1 MAQRENKNTESR
13 NSLQNES
20 ADGNTHSINS
30 LIQENATKSNA
41 IQIPEISLPKGGGAL
56 KGIDEKFEVNA
67 ANGTAAFNIPLPV
80 TPGRN
85 GFSPSLSLSYNS
97 GGGNSPYGLGWSV
110 GYPSIQRK
118 TDKRLPRY
126 KDGEDEDVFMFS
138 GAEDLVPFLTE
149 VDPGDWQILEYRD
162 GDYEIRR
169 YRPRIEGGFA
179 RIERISHSSIGMYW
193 KVTTRENITTV
204 FGRNGSARI
213 ADPED
218 DTRIFQWLPEF
229 SYDDKGNWIKYEY
242 KEENLDNVPDD
253 LYEKNR
259 KNGTAGFTNRYL
271 KRIQYGN
278 RVPYYADADTPYNP
292 RLPTG
297 EEYFFEVVF
306 DYGEHDDSIPTPAE
320 DRLWAYRPD
329 AFSNYRAGFEIRTNR
344 LCKRV
349 LMFHTFEELG
359 DEPCL
364 VRSLDFNYEPSS
376 INHSEQTEVTYLQAI
391 TQTGY
396 IKKND
401 GTYSQKS
408 LPPMEFD
415 YQQLNW
421 NTEIKTVSRE
431 NIVNAPVGL
440 TNNYQWV
447 DLYGEGISGI
457 LTEQGGGWFYKSNLG
472 DPDEN
477 GDVSLTPAK
486 QVIPKPSFVGIASGV
501 LSLRDLE
508 ANGQKQV
515 VVNSPGVQGFFE
527 LTIDNDW
534 EPFQAFEEIANI
546 NLQDPNV
553 RSIDLDGDGQPEL
566 VVSEDNV
573 FVWYPANGKKGF
585 SAAEFAAKTFDEE
598 KGPAIIFADREQT
611 IFLAD
616 MSGDGLTDIV
626 RIRNS
631 SICYW
636 ANMGYGRF
644 SVKVNMGNAPLFDH
658 PGSFNPKY
666 LHLADV
672 SGTGATDIIYLG
684 KNEFKAYINLSG
696 NAWSDAHEIEPFF
709 PIDGNTQL
717 SVIDL
722 LGTGTSC
729 IVWSSDLP
737 GFANAPMRYIDLMGS
752 KKPHVLVHYKNNFG
766 KETTLEYKSSTHFYL
781 KDKLA
786 GKPLITKLPFP
797 VQVVSKH
804 IIEEKITDVRFT
816 TEYRYHHGYY
826 DHPEREFRGFGMVEQ
841 VDTELYEDW
850 QANNEGNRLESSQEL
865 YQAPIL
871 TKTWFHTGAFL
882 DKERI
887 LTQFKEEYWY
897 EEYNRTFPDDP
908 VAVAEPRLPD
918 ARLIKAESIEDED
931 IIDGLNADE
940 WREALRACKGM
951 VLRQEVFALD
961 APDKGVGDEDEA
973 LKKQMTPY
981 TAATHNCNIQLL
993 QPRDKQP
1000 YGVFLVTESEALT
1013 FNYERD
1019 AADPRIAHT
1028 LNIKIDD
1035 LGNVEESASVV
1046 YGRNTDKANA
1056 VFLEL
1061 KDTVTDFSDSDE
1073 KTKLQ
1078 DAFEKAMDDTKEEQ
1092 EKSHI
1097 IYIKNI
1103 FTNDI
1108 DDISRPQAYRLRAPC
1123 EIQTYEITGLSPSER
1138 LFSIRDLNDILGN
1151 TENLKYHLPPS
1162 HTISQHR
1169 LIEHIRTLYYRD
1181 DLTGPLLLKK
1191 LEPKGIPYES
1201 YQLAYTPDLLKAI
1214 YRDKIP
1220 DPETTM
1226 TQGKFMHSED
1236 ENGLED
1242 DNWWIRSGVA
1252 QYIAAAEDVNAAQSR
1267 FYTPISYSDPFDS
1280 KTTVKYDN
1288 YFLFMKST
1296 EDELHN
1302 KISVETFNFR
1312 TLSPVKMRDI
1322 NDNLSEALLDEL
1334 GLVKAV
1340 ALLGK
1345 DLDGDGT
1352 AELEIA
1358 DNLSGLE
1365 ESIET
1370 ESTTIWDFF
1379 QTEDSEDLKRIGKD
1393 LLRQATSRFV
1403 YDFDRYKIIDDQN
1416 KKHIENDHPELVK
1429 PLPPVVVASINRE
1442 THHAHLP
1449 AGEET
1454 KLQFSFEYSD
1464 GLGNVAMAKVQAE
1477 PGKVKKAAVNPNG
1490 SYTISI
1496 KNTAESNPKRL
1507 RWIGNGRTVL
1517 NNKGNPVKQYE
1528 PYFSVTPFYEDN
1540 KELVERGV
1548 TPILFYDSLSR
1559 LIKTE
1564 LPDKTFT
1571 KVEFDAWKQV
1581 NYDQNDTVKD
1591 SDWYADRMRLPP
1603 DSPKAQAARKAA
1615 AHHNTPNAIYT
1626 DSLGRPILS
1635 IAHNGKDG
1643 TDNDK
1648 LYATFIQLDIEGNAR
1663 KVIDARGNKVME
1675 YNYDMLGHRVYQNS
1689 MDAGERWMLNNVMG
1703 NPVKRWDSRDHIFS
1717 FSYDDLQRP
1726 AEMKVEGGEGDE
1738 HLNNI
1743 YEKIKYGE
1751 GQPDDKGKNLRGH
1764 VFEHYDTA
1772 GKVQFFKYDFKG
1784 NALKTTRWLAEEYRE
1799 VVNWTGVDLKSK
1811 LEPEPFSTESRFDAL
1826 NRVIW
1831 TKTPDNSITEP
1842 GYNEANLLE
1851 TIAVTQPEAPKKE
1864 YVKNIDY
1871 DEKGQR
1877 IKIEYGNNVYTNYYY
1892 DEKTFRLV
1900 HLETKK
1906 QGGQLLQD
1914 LYYTYDPVGNI
1925 IEIEDKSI
1933 PVVFHNNEEIEPRL
1947 IYTYDPLYRLIRA
1960 KGKELKTQIH
1970 FGDKDNWNDLPFLK
1984 GFNPGDPMALRNYI
1998 QSYRYDPVGNIGQ
2011 MKHIADGGCWTR
2023 DYEYERDNNRL
2034 KNTRIE
2040 ENTYTYPHH
2049 PTHGFI
2055 ESMPHLQV
2063 MEWNFKDELQAVSKQ
2078 RRTDG
2083 GTPETT
2089 YYVYDSKGQRVR
2101 KVTENQAAAGET
2113 PTKKSERIYLG
2124 GIEIFRK
2131 HSDPNKGL
2139 ERTTLHIMDDTQRIA
2154 MIDTRNEKDDG
2165 TAPRTVRYQLSN
2177 HLGST
2182 SLEINDENIPRV
2194 INYEEYHPYGTT
2206 ASQAINKGIKAA
2218 AKRYRY
2224 TSMERDEES
2233 GLNYHSA
2240 RYYAPWLGRWCSAD
2254 PAGLIDGPHQYFY
2267 AINNPLAL
2275 EDPSGT
2281 TVRVSWSDAAV
2292 TGGSVSH
2299 HTSQADAE
2307 DAFLRDLR
2315 AGVSQDEAGRFS
2327 IIGGELR
2334 FDSSGLDAEL
2344 SEVAQFWINQ
2354 INASDTTTVAPVT
2367 LGTTRNVGVARALF
2381 SDRNFEVSVAGRSV
2395 PGLNL
2400 RPILG
2405 RSQFVSAGQR
2415 RNVGITVEERRE
2427 GQTERFVAY
2436 VTTTSTSGD
2445 LPAVSPPVRRRL
2457 QQTQRILMTDEYF
2470 RQGEISTTLIHE
2482 FAAHI
2487 EGFRRQER
2495 HADAFNPDDFHPL
2508 QGGGL
2513 TSEALQRAI
2522 EARLPSISSS
2532 VPLSRSLHLEEL
2544 VLRSVQSRFPNSVGG
2559 VDITRRRRRQIEVLR
2574 AMERIIGRTSPN
2586 Q

>member
-1 MAQRENKNTESR
+1 MMENKNNIDN
-13 NSLQNES
+13 NSNSQENSKNSIS
-20 ADGNTHSINS
+20 ALTK
-30 LIQENATKSNA
+30 ENATKSNA
-41 IQIPEISLPKGGGAL
+41 IEIPEISLPKGGGAL

-67 ANGTAAFNIPLPV
+67 ANGTAAFSIPLPV

-118 TDKRLPRY
+118 TDKQLPRY

-149 VDPGDWQILEYRD
+149 GDEGDWQRLEYRD

-169 YRPRIEGGFA
+169 YRPRIEGSFA
-179 RIERISHSSIGMYW
+179 RIEKISHPEHGIYW
-193 KVTTRENITTV
+193 KVTTRENVVTI
-204 FGRNGSARI
+204 FGRNANARI
-213 ADPED
+213 ADPAD

-242 KEENLDNVPDD
+242 KEENLDNVPDE

-259 KNGTAGFTNRYL
+259 RNGTAGFTNRYL

-278 RVPYYADADTPYNP
+278 RKPYYADADKPYDPQPPDNN
-292 RLPTG
+292 
-297 EEYFFEVVF
+297 EHFFEVVF
-306 DYGEHDDSIPTPAE
+306 DYGEHDDSIPTPTDDLVPNPTK
-320 DRLWAYRPD
+320 DRLWDYRAD

-349 LMFHTFEELG
+349 LMFHHFK
-359 DEPCL
+359 DEPGFGKDVL
-364 VRSLDFNYEPSS
+364 VRSLDFKYEPSS
-376 INHSEQTEVTYLQAI
+376 INGSDQTEVTYLQAI
-391 TQTGY
+391 IQTGY
-396 IKKND
+396 IRKKDSEGN
-401 GTYSQKS
+401 YSYSKKS

-415 YQQLNW
+415 YQRLNW
-421 NTEIKTVSRE
+421 NTEIRTVSRE

-457 LTEQGGGWFYKSNLG
+457 LTEQGNGWFYKSNW
-472 DPDEN
+472 
-477 GDVSLTPAK
+477 GDVDEDGDVRFTPARP
-486 QVIPKPSFVGIASGV
+486 VIPKPSLMGIASGV

-527 LTIDNDW
+527 LTIDNEW
-534 EPFQAFEEIANI
+534 EPFRAFEETANI

-553 RSIDLDGDGQPEL
+553 RTIDLDGDGQPEL

-573 FVWYPANGKKGF
+573 FVWYPANGKKGY

-598 KGPAIIFADREQT
+598 KGPAIIFADRDQT

-616 MSGDGLTDIV
+616 LSGDGLTDIV
-626 RIRNS
+626 RIRNGE
-631 SICYW
+631 ICYW

-644 SVKVNMGNAPLFDH
+644 SAKVNMSNAPLFDH
-658 PGSFNPKY
+658 PGSFNPRY

-684 KNEFKAYINLSG
+684 KNKFKSYINLSG

-709 PIDGNTQL
+709 PIDSNTQM

-722 LGTGTSC
+722 LGSGTSC

-737 GFANAPMRYIDLMGS
+737 GFAEAPMRYIDLMDS

-766 KETTLEYKSSTHFYL
+766 KETSLEYKSSTHFYL

-786 GKPLITKLPFP
+786 GKPWITKLPFP

-865 YQAPIL
+865 YQAPVL

-897 EEYNRTFPDDP
+897 EEYNRAFTDDP
-908 VAVAEPRLPD
+908 IAVDEPQLPD
-918 ARLIKAESIEDED
+918 ARLIKAESIDNET
-931 IIDGLNADE
+931 IIDQLNADE

-961 APDKGVGDEDEA
+961 ASSEEEPKDEA
-973 LKKQMTPY
+973 FKKQMIPY

-993 QPRDKQP
+993 QPRNKQP
-1000 YGVFLVTESEALT
+1000 YAVFLVTESEALT

-1019 AADPRIAHT
+1019 PFDPRIAHT
-1028 LNIKIDD
+1028 LNIEIDD
-1035 LGNVEESASVV
+1035 RGNVVQSASVV
-1046 YGRNTDKANA
+1046 YGRNPAKANA
-1056 VFLEL
+1056 VFQGL

-1078 DAFEKAMDDTKEEQ
+1078 DAFEKAMDDTKTEQ

-1097 IYIKNI
+1097 IYTKNT

-1108 DDISRPQAYRLRAPC
+1108 DDISRPQAYRLRAAA
-1123 EIQTYEITGLSPSER
+1123 ETKTYEITGLSPSDR
-1138 LFSIRDLNDILGN
+1138 LFSIRDFKIDIFNNVNRL
-1151 TENLKYHLPPS
+1151 EYHQAPTDDTL
-1162 HTISQHR
+1162 QHR

-1191 LEPKGIPYES
+1191 LEPKGIPFES
-1201 YQLAYTPDLLKAI
+1201 YQLAYTPDLLTEI
-1214 YRDKIP
+1214 YGEKI
-1220 DPETTM
+1220 TN
-1226 TQGKFMHSED
+1226 QED
-1236 ENGLED
+1236 IMAEGQFHKWENK
-1242 DNWWIRSGVA
+1242 WWIRSGTIE
-1252 QYIAAAEDVNAAQSR
+1252 YDST
-1267 FYTPISYSDPFDS
+1267 FYLPKSYTDPFGS
-1280 KTTVKYDN
+1280 KTIVEYDN
-1288 YFLFMKST
+1288 YYLMMKSS

-1302 KISVETFNFR
+1302 KISVEQFNFR

-1322 NDNLSEALLDEL
+1322 NDNLSEVLIDEL

-1345 DLDGDGT
+1345 DLDGDGMV
-1352 AELEIA
+1352 ELEIA

-1365 ESIET
+1365 ESTET
-1370 ESTTIWDFF
+1370 EDTAILDFF
-1379 QTEDSEDLKRIGKD
+1379 KTEDSEDLKGIGKD
-1393 LLRQATSRFV
+1393 LLQQATSRFV
-1403 YDFDRYKIIDDQN
+1403 YDFDRYKVIDDQN
-1416 KKHIENDHPELVK
+1416 KNYIKDGNPELVK

-1442 THHAHLP
+1442 THHAHLTD
-1449 AGEET
+1449 GEQT
-1454 KLQFSFEYSD
+1454 KLQLSFEYSD
-1464 GLGNVAMAKVQAE
+1464 GLGNLTMSKVQAE
-1477 PGKVKKAAVNPNG
+1477 PGKAKKATVNPDG
-1490 SYTISI
+1490 SYTVSI
-1496 KNTAESNPKRL
+1496 INTAESDPKRL

-1517 NNKGNPVKQYE
+1517 NNKGNPVKLYE
-1528 PYFSVTPFYEDN
+1528 PYFSVTPFYEDA
-1540 KELVERGV
+1540 KELVENGV
-1548 TPILFYDSLSR
+1548 TPIMYYDSLSR

-1564 LPDKTFT
+1564 LPDRTFS

-1591 SDWYADRMRLPP
+1591 SEWYTERISLTAG
-1603 DSPKAQAARKAA
+1603 SSQEQAAKKAG
-1615 AHHNTPNAIYT
+1615 AHHNTPSSIYM

-1635 IAHNGKDG
+1635 IAHNGRDESEEK
-1643 TDNDK
+1643 DK
-1648 LYATFIQLDIEGNAR
+1648 LYATFIELDIEGNAR
-1663 KVIDARGNKVME
+1663 KVIDARGNTVME

-1703 NPVKRWDSRDHIFS
+1703 NPVKSWDSRDHIFS

-1726 AEMKVEGGEGDE
+1726 TEMMVEGGEGDE
-1738 HLNNI
+1738 GLNNI

-1751 GQPDDKGKNLRGH
+1751 GQSDDKGKNLRGQ

-1772 GKVQFFKYDFKG
+1772 GKVQFFKYNFKG
-1784 NALKTTRWLAEEYRE
+1784 NALKTTRWLAKEYIE
-1799 VVNWTGVDLKSK
+1799 VVDWKRVDLNSK
-1811 LEPEPFSTESRFDAL
+1811 LEPEPFTTESQFDAL
-1826 NRVIW
+1826 SRVAW
-1831 TKTPDNSITEP
+1831 SKTPDESITEP

-1851 TIAVTQPEAPKKE
+1851 AIAVTQPEAPKKE

-1871 DEKGQR
+1871 DAKGQR
-1877 IKIEYGNNVYTNYYY
+1877 IKIEYGNNVYTNYTY

-1906 QGGQLLQD
+1906 KGGLLLQD

-1925 IEIEDKSI
+1925 IEIEDRSI
-1933 PVVFHNNEEIEPRL
+1933 PTIFQSNQEIEPRL

-1984 GFNPGDPMALRNYI
+1984 ELNTVDPLALRNYI
-1998 QSYRYDPVGNIGQ
+1998 QTYLYDPVGNIGQ
-2011 MKHIADGGCWTR
+2011 MRHIADGGCWTR
-2023 DYEYERDNNRL
+2023 DYEYEIDNNRL

-2055 ESMPHLQV
+2055 ERMPHLQKIK
-2063 MEWNFKDELQAVSKQ
+2063 WNFKDELQAVSKQ

-2083 GTPETT
+2083 GTSETT
-2089 YYVYDSKGQRVR
+2089 YYVYDSEGQRVR

-2113 PTKKSERIYLG
+2113 PTKKSERLYLC

-2165 TAPRTVRYQLSN
+2165 TAPRTVRYQLGN

-2182 SLEINDENIPRV
+2182 SLEINDGNNPGV

-2206 ASQAINKGIKAA
+2206 AYQATNKRIKAA

-2224 TSMERDEES
+2224 TGMERDEES
-2233 GLNYHSA
+2233 GLNYHTA
-2240 RYYAPWLGRWCSAD
+2240 RYYMPWLGRWLNDDPIGINGGLNVYAYSRDNSVHFSDTSGTDCNERDVSTCPQGEPVPPPPTTGTLLPSAEPHGGEPSTPD
-2254 PAGLIDGPHQYFY
+2254 LPEARERTPYQLHQDLID
-2267 AINNPLAL
+2267 AI
-2275 EDPSGT
+2275 
-2281 TVRVSWSDAAV
+2281 SDSSRRFRLRGGLLSPEYRAERYPV
-2292 TGGSVSH
+2292 TGIDQIGPSLGRAFEVVWDEH
-2299 HTSQADAE
+2299 PQLQADLKE
-2307 DAFLRDLR
+2307 FGLEVLRQHW
-2315 AGVSQDEAGRFS
+2315 AGILFVGVFGLTATSLYALANQWEPAS
-2327 IIGGELR
+2327 TV
-2334 FDSSGLDAEL
+2334 SGLLPTFIPDRPF
-2344 SEVAQFWINQ
+2344 Q
-2354 INASDTTTVAPVT
+2354 
-2367 LGTTRNVGVARALF
+2367 LGEEQPISPGNLF
-2381 SDRNFEVSVAGRSV
+2381 
-2395 PGLNL
+2395 
-2400 RPILG
+2400 
-2405 RSQFVSAGQR
+2405 
-2415 RNVGITVEERRE
+2415 
-2427 GQTERFVAY
+2427 
-2436 VTTTSTSGD
+2436 
-2445 LPAVSPPVRRRL
+2445 
-2457 QQTQRILMTDEYF
+2457 F
-2470 RQGEISTTLIHE
+2470 RQGYFSLSESTTIGGD
-2482 FAAHI
+2482 
-2487 EGFRRQER
+2487 EGENPVGLFPTFQLRGQIFNRDITITTGLNARFLPELLQFRFQESIGLYLNITR
-2495 HADAFNPDDFHPL
+2495 FDLGPY
-2508 QGGGL
+2508 QGSFSTG
-2513 TSEALQRAI
+2513 
-2522 EARLPSISSS
+2522 ARLNLYQQINLQQSAGSTSLPAEGA
-2532 VPLSRSLHLEEL
+2532 LLLHLRIQE
-2544 VLRSVQSRFPNSVGG
+2544 PP
-2559 VDITRRRRRQIEVLR
+2559 TPRR
-2574 AMERIIGRTSPN
+2574 P
-2586 Q
+2586 